1 MTKIEIII
9 KRTVKNNEKLLKIVK
24 NVNNISFAN

>member
-9 KRTVKNNEKLLKIVK
+9 KRTVKNSLKIRKIVK